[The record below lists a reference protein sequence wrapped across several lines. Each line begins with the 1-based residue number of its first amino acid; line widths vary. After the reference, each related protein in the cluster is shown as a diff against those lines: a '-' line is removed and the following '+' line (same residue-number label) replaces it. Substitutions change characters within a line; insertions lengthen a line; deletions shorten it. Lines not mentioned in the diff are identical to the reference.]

1 MSEFWK
7 SDLGEVS
14 GSPED
19 AFAKSFKQIPDG
31 TMALARIETF
41 KKALDQQKNPHFNI
55 EWVLTD
61 GDFKGQ
67 KVNQKLKVWGDPRDK
82 DPARTKHRA
91 LNMLKLI
98 YQLYKVQP
106 KNGAEPT
113 DQDLAAFVGK
123 EAGIKI
129 RETEPNDEGKQYN
142 WVAEIHDAKG
152 FVCETGIKLEVTHT
166 FNDRMDSA
174 LDRNR
179 ARQTAGYAGET
190 VDDVPF

>member
-7 SDLGEVS
+7 SDLGDVT
-14 GSPED
+14 GNAED

-31 TMALARIETF
+31 TMALSKIESF
-41 KKALDQQKNPHFNI
+41 KKTVDQNKNPFFNI
-55 EWVLTD
+55 EWLLTA

-67 KVNQKLKVWGDPRDK
+67 KVNQKIKVWGDPRDK
-82 DPARTKHRA
+82 DPAKTRFRA

-98 YQLYKVQP
+98 YQLYDIKP
-106 KNGAEPT
+106 KNGDEPT
-113 DQDLAAFVGK
+113 DQDLAIFVGK

-142 WVAEIHDAKG
+142 WVAEIHPAKG
-152 FVCETGIKLEVTHT
+152 FVCETGIKLEITHN
-166 FNDRMDSA
+166 FHDPMDSA
-174 LDRNR
+174 FDRNR
-179 ARQTAGYAGET
+179 ARQQAGHMEP